1 MEFQLQTG
9 VDLVRAGVET
19 YKSAG
24 GRVREG
30 LGDGPRATRK
40 HLKKIKVFITVQ
52 HVMFLF

>member
-9 VDLVRAGVET
+9 VDLVRAGVKA
-19 YKSAG
+19 YKPAG
-24 GRVREG
+24 SRIREG
-30 LGDGPRATRK
+30 LGEGPRATRK

>member
-9 VDLVRAGVET
+9 MDLVRAGVET
-19 YKSAG
+19 YKPAG

-30 LGDGPRATRK
+30 LGEGPRVTRK